1 MNRDLL
7 YLPERC
13 YAVLPK
19 DGRLVTI
26 TRGVPGCRR
35 SALDTGN
42 REQNRVIAGQK
53 NADLGGVTPEQ
64 EKDMIDGA
72 VFGWELVLYRN
83 GGLLPQRKVFRVEI
97 SNNAPESYATSVT
110 LDLPA
115 SWAEFHDALQKA
127 RIEDARS
134 CKIELIQSRRKDLP
148 ANCIGSRVN
157 LYELN
162 LLAQRLAWQTNDEM
176 ASFEGLVK
184 IERLR
189 GTGVI
194 PLPRLINLT
203 FNLDNCCMAWGVKD
217 DKALGAFLYENEML
231 SDEAMR
237 MLDAEEP
244 DSEYA
249 AQMLEVLGK
258 KHRELEDGVFT
269 GQGYLEATGGDFQ
282 EVFVPGEMPYFLR
295 SDAPVVL
302 TVTKGFFNDPRY
314 DNQLAASLDLPASD
328 EMVWRAAE
336 AVGAASPKEC
346 CYRCADCLI
355 PAVKE
360 LIDNA
365 IDDAGDI
372 GQANEYAR
380 LLKEQRRHL
389 DESGWTRYKALLQA
403 SRCADL
409 GEAMKLLRELDE
421 YELKPEVA
429 SSWQYA
435 ELRLRE
441 KYPDLPEALFRT
453 GQSAQIGEQM
463 LAEENAA
470 LTSYGLIRRKDGRP
484 LPEPRAAD
492 QAPSLRLE

>member
-26 TRGVPGCRR
+26 TRGGPGCRR
-35 SALDTGN
+35 STLDTGS
-42 REQNRVIAGQK
+42 REQNRVIADQK
-53 NADLGGVTPEQ
+53 NAELGGVTPEQ

-72 VFGWELVLYRN
+72 IFGWELVLYRN
-83 GGLLPQRKVFRVEI
+83 GGLFPEGRVFQVEI
-97 SNNAPESYATSVT
+97 SNNGAESYTTSTT
-110 LDLPA
+110 LHLPA

-127 RIEDARS
+127 RIEDGRT
-134 CKIELIQSRRKDLP
+134 CRNVLSRVYRKDLP
-148 ANCIGSRVN
+148 VKCIGPNVN

-162 LLAQRLAWQTNDEM
+162 LLAQRLAWQTKEQDNLFAGM
-176 ASFEGLVK
+176 VK
-184 IERLR
+184 IEQLHNS
-189 GTGVI
+189 GVI
-194 PLPRLINLT
+194 PLRRLVNLT
-203 FNLDNCCMAWGVKD
+203 FNLDNCCMAWGVKN

-231 SDEAMR
+231 SGEAMR
-237 MLDAEEP
+237 MLDAEGP

-269 GQGYLEATGGDFQ
+269 GQGYLEAAGGDFQ
-282 EVFVPGEMPYFLR
+282 DVFIPGEISYFLR

-302 TVTKGFFNDPRY
+302 TVSKGFFNDPRY

-328 EMVWRAAE
+328 EMVWRAVE

-372 GQANEYAR
+372 GQVNEYAR
-380 LLKEQRRHL
+380 LLKERERHL
-389 DESGWTRYKALLQA
+389 DESGWIRYKALLQV

-409 GEAMKLLRELDE
+409 GEATQLMHELDQ
-421 YELKPEVA
+421 YELRPEVA

-441 KYPDLPEALFRT
+441 KYPDLPEALFQT

-470 LTSYGLIRRKDGRP
+470 LTSYGLIRRKDGGP
-484 LPEPRAAD
+484 LPE
-492 QAPSLRLE
+492 LEHQPAGPVQRME

>member
-13 YAVLPK
+13 YAVLPI

-26 TRGVPGCRR
+26 TRGGPGYRR
-35 SALDTGN
+35 STLDTGS
-42 REQNRVIAGQK
+42 REQNRMIADQK
-53 NADLGGVTPEQ
+53 NAELGGVTPEQ

-72 VFGWELVLYRN
+72 IFGWELVLYRN
-83 GGLLPQRKVFRVEI
+83 GGLFPEGRVFQVEI
-97 SNNAPESYATSVT
+97 SNNDAESYPTSTT
-110 LDLPA
+110 LHLPA

-127 RIEDARS
+127 RIEDGRT
-134 CKIELIQSRRKDLP
+134 CRNVLSRVNRKDLP
-148 ANCIGSRVN
+148 VKCIGPNVN
-157 LYELN
+157 LYDLN
-162 LLAQRLAWQTNDEM
+162 LLAQRLAWQTKDQNNLFAGM
-176 ASFEGLVK
+176 VK
-184 IERLR
+184 IEQLHN
-189 GTGVI
+189 TGVI
-194 PLPRLINLT
+194 PLRRLVNLT

-249 AQMLEVLGK
+249 VQMLEVLGK
-258 KHRELEDGVFT
+258 KHRELENGVFT

-282 EVFVPGEMPYFLR
+282 DVFVPGEISYFLR

-302 TVTKGFFNDPRY
+302 TVYKGFFNDPRY

-328 EMVWRAAE
+328 EMVWRAVE

-346 CYRCADCLI
+346 GYRCADCLI

-365 IDDAGDI
+365 IDDGDI
-372 GQANEYAR
+372 EQANAFAL
-380 LLKEQRRHL
+380 LLKEQGRRL
-389 DESGWTRYKALLQA
+389 DESSWIRYKALLQA

-409 GEAMKLLRELDE
+409 GEATQLMHELDQ
-421 YELKPEVA
+421 YELRPEVA

-470 LTSYGLIRRKDGRP
+470 LTSYGLIRRKDGGP
-484 LPEPRAAD
+484 LPEPRAEN
-492 QAPSLRLE
+492 QTSSLRLE

>member
-13 YAVLPK
+13 FAVLPK

-26 TRGVPGCRR
+26 TRGGSGCRR
-35 SALDTGN
+35 SALDTGSRTEN
-42 REQNRVIAGQK
+42 RIIADQK
-53 NADLGGVTPEQ
+53 NAELGGVTPVQ
-64 EKDMIDGA
+64 EKDMVDGA
-72 VFGWELVLYRN
+72 IFGWELVLYRN
-83 GGLLPQRKVFRVEI
+83 GGLFPEGKVFQVEI
-97 SNNAPESYATSVT
+97 SNNDPESYTTSTT
-110 LDLPA
+110 LHLPA

-127 RIEDARS
+127 RIEDGRT
-134 CKIELIQSRRKDLP
+134 CRNVLSRVYRKDLP
-148 ANCIGSRVN
+148 VKCIGPNVN

-162 LLAQRLAWQTNDEM
+162 LLAQRLAWQTKDQNDLFAGM
-176 ASFEGLVK
+176 VK
-184 IERLR
+184 IEQLHNS
-189 GTGVI
+189 GVI
-194 PLPRLINLT
+194 PLRRLINLT

-249 AQMLEVLGK
+249 EQMLEVLGK

-269 GQGYLEATGGDFQ
+269 SQGYLEATGGDFRDACD
-282 EVFVPGEMPYFLR
+282 PGEMSYFLR

-302 TVTKGFFNDPRY
+302 TVSKGFFNDPRY

-328 EMVWRAAE
+328 EMVWRAVE
-336 AVGAASPKEC
+336 AVEAASPKEC
-346 CYRCADCLI
+346 GYRCADCLI

-360 LIDNA
+360 LIDDA

-380 LLKEQRRHL
+380 LLKERERHL
-389 DESGWTRYKALLQA
+389 DESGWSRYKALLQA
-403 SRCADL
+403 SRCAEL
-409 GEAMKLLRELDE
+409 GDAMRLLHELDE
-421 YELKPEVA
+421 YELRPEVT
-429 SSWQYA
+429 SSWSYA

-441 KYPDLPEALFRT
+441 KYPDLPEALFQT

-470 LTSYGLIRRKDGRP
+470 LTSYGLIHRKDGQP
-484 LPEPRAAD
+484 LPD
-492 QAPSLRLE
+492 LRQKAGGMTQTLE